1 MIKNIVFDLDGTILD
16 TESFIIDGINYSLR
30 NMDLPEKGEDEIR
43 EKIGLQSDAF
53 YNELLYE
60 YEEDEVKDIKKE
72 IYSHKDRFIKEQGK
86 LYDKMEDV
94 IKSLHEKGYKLSIC
108 SHGKIDY
115 IETILEH
122 FHLKKYFSSVKGY
135 EKDKTKED
143 HLKEI
148 MKDENADRL
157 VFVGDRYIDFEAAKN
172 TGNISIGVTHGFG
185 KEELIKADYVVDNP
199 CEILQIIEKL
209 NSKSNEEM

>member
-30 NMDLPEKGEDEIR
+30 NMDLPEKEKDEIR

-53 YNELLYE
+53 YNELFYE

-86 LYDKMEDV
+86 LYEKMENV
-94 IKSLHEKGYKLSIC
+94 IKKLHEKGYKLSIC

-115 IETILEH
+115 IENILEH
-122 FHLKKYFSSVKGY
+122 FHLKKYFSTVKGY
-135 EKDKTKED
+135 EKSKTKED
-143 HLKEI
+143 HLNEI
-148 MKDENADRL
+148 MKEEKTEKL
-157 VFVGDRYIDFEAAKN
+157 VFIGDRQIDFEAAKN
-172 TGNISIGVTHGFG
+172 TGNISIGVSHGFG
-185 KEELIKADYVVDNP
+185 KDELKLADYIVDNP
-199 CEILQIIEKL
+199 CDIVEIIEKI
-209 NSKSNEEM
+209 NNK